1 MLFDVSA
8 LLGYGY
14 IIKSSYLDE
23 LYEALEEE
31 MDNDK
36 MFLLEEHCIP
46 LSGYNSIYK
55 QDLPVFVG
63 SLFCRAD
70 DYAPVG
76 DMPQEVI
83 EVADKLNKTFNLDAH
98 LLDDKESAPR
108 EYLLLVRSWQ
118 KIC

>member
-23 LYEALEEE
+23 LYEVLEEE

-36 MFLLEEHCIP
+36 LFLLEEHCIP
-46 LSGYNSIYK
+46 LSGYDSIYN

-70 DYAPVG
+70 DYAPIG

-83 EVADKLNKTFNLDAH
+83 EMADKLNKTFNLDGH
-98 LLDDKESAPR
+98 LFDDKESVPQ
-108 EYLLLVRSWQ
+108 EYLLLHRTW
-118 KIC
+118 

>member
-1 MLFDVSA
+1 MFDVSA

-23 LYEALEEE
+23 LYEALGGKK
-31 MDNDK
+31 DYDK
-36 MFLLEEHCIP
+36 LFLLEEHCIP
-46 LSGYNSIYK
+46 LSGYDSSHE

-70 DYAPVG
+70 DYTPVG

-83 EVADKLNKTFNLDAH
+83 EMADKLNKTFNLDAH

-108 EYLLLVRSWQ
+108 EYLLLVRSW
-118 KIC
+118 